1 MRLIYIFLNQGTG
14 FPVGGGSREE
24 SNTVDIGG
32 EEALAASCII
42 HLSAQAALDDMRL
55 LRHRRLGLLL
65 DGAFHRCQRS
75 NGWRQHTQSLSLH
88 HGSFTNRW
96 GTIGLRWGSHWS
108 YWRHWSRCSCWGGHR
123 LGTSSTM
130 VKKNNAYGIMGSLS
144 WCFFRTILYKCIS
157 VDYILNPLTPPC
169 ANFKLIRFSSFA
181 SSSLAENDST
191 DGADLD
197 RSSHIHSFWKGKCTN
212 WHHLS
217 QFGWEK

>member
-32 EEALAASCII
+32 EEALAASSI
-42 HLSAQAALDDMRL
+42 SV
-55 LRHRRLGLLL
+55 
-65 DGAFHRCQRS
+65 
-75 NGWRQHTQSLSLH
+75 
-88 HGSFTNRW
+88 
-96 GTIGLRWGSHWS
+96 
-108 YWRHWSRCSCWGGHR
+108 HR
-123 LGTSSTM
+123 LRLMTWGCSGIADLGFFWMGLFTGVKEVTGGGNTPNPSVFTM
-130 VKKNNAYGIMGSLS
+130 VPLPIGGAPLAFVGGATEATEGTEADVLAGVATGLGPPAPWFKKNNAYGIMGSLS

-191 DGADLD
+191 DDADLD